1 MTGVISLKTI
11 EMLYKA
17 HREVEA
23 GKKLLSDMKEVRENE
38 RTRDKYAPMLT
49 DAFGRERH
57 LQLGIPSG
65 ENAHR
70 LLDVSP
76 VLAESCI
83 RAHIAQK
90 QKEFLDANEIARVE
104 LNTDP
109 VSEVPK

>member
-1 MTGVISLKTI
+1 MSGVISLKTI

-17 HREVEA
+17 YREVET
-23 GKKLLSDMKEVRENE
+23 GKKLLSDIEKVRETARNSD
-38 RTRDKYAPMLT
+38 RYAPTLC
-49 DAFGRERH
+49 DAFGRQQH

-65 ENAHR
+65 DNSHR

-76 VLAESCI
+76 ILAESCI

-104 LNTDP
+104 LSE
-109 VSEVPK
+109 VSE